1 MTLLRAPEALP
12 SCLALPRP
20 IPAWVPAPW
29 GPQLLP
35 SICSLVGLCPP
46 TLPHPRPGQATS
58 GELASP
64 LRDGLTTMAL
74 TRPKCP
80 RPSGLG
86 PPGEHILPKSPQPW
100 WVHPIH
106 IRALLGPL
114 GDSGHPG
121 PGKGT
126 WPESKQKAPVSQ
138 GTKRQEG
145 PRHGKVGGDRQG
157 LGQAGP
163 APR

>member
-20 IPAWVPAPW
+20 VPAWVPAPW

-46 TLPHPRPGQATS
+46 TPPHPRPGQATS

-64 LRDGLTTMAL
+64 LKDGLTTMAL
-74 TRPKCP
+74 TRPECP

-86 PPGEHILPKSPQPW
+86 PPGEHMLPKSPHSPGGCIPSTSGPSW
-100 WVHPIH
+100 
-106 IRALLGPL
+106 GPL
-114 GDSGHPG
+114 G
-121 PGKGT
+121 T
-126 WPESKQKAPVSQ
+126 VA
-138 GTKRQEG
+138 T
-145 PRHGKVGGDRQG
+145 
-157 LGQAGP
+157 LGQERALGQSQNKKP
-163 APR
+163 L